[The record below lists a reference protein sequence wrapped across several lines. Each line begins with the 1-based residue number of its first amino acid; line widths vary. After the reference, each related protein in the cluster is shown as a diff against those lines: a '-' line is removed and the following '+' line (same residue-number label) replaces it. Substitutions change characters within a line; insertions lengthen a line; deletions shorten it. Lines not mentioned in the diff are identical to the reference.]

1 MSNKMQTGPVGKTLL
16 TLALPTTISLL
27 ANMLFQL
34 IDSYF
39 IAQLGTQELAAMG
52 FVYPVYIFIFGLV
65 GGISTGV
72 TVMISKS
79 IAGKDTRLV
88 SEQAFTSIIYLI
100 LIATIFSLLVWSVQ
114 SPVFS
119 LVGASSTMT
128 SLLREYTDTL
138 FLGLFLFAGCLV
150 TNAILMSHG
159 KMFATSV
166 IWGIGGITNVV
177 FDYLLIFGAGDI
189 PALGLQ
195 GAAIA
200 TLISWFVV
208 LLCMLIVLVR
218 SLSFSEHGLSR
229 KSIGN
234 INAAYNTLAT
244 VFKVGIPAA
253 STQILNPIAM
263 ILLTKMVSSFGDTT
277 VAALSIAIRIES
289 VSLALYSA
297 LSIVFTPF
305 VAQNL
310 AANKAT
316 RIEDGAKVMQTTI
329 WLWWLVLFA
338 LILLFSTPI
347 ISLFTTNHEVIATT
361 KSYMF
366 IVGLSY
372 GLYGVL
378 QITSSYLNAK
388 QLAKQALKMAIVRSY
403 LFMVPLTIIASFINV
418 QAIWW
423 AISTANVLTGIY
435 AWRLLNRSINQ
446 GNEVPKQSLLSL

>member
-16 TLALPTTISLL
+16 ALALPTTISLL

-39 IAQLGTQELAAMG
+39 IAQLGTKELAAMG
-52 FVYPVYIFIFGLV
+52 FVYPIYIFIFGLI

-79 IAGKDTRLV
+79 IASKDIKLV
-88 SEQAFTSIIYLI
+88 SEQAFTSIVYFLLI
-100 LIATIFSLLVWSVQ
+100 TAIFSLFVWAIQ

-119 LVGASSTMT
+119 LVGASSAMT
-128 SLLREYTDTL
+128 LLLREYTDTL

-159 KMFATSV
+159 KMFVTSI

-177 FDYLLIFGAGDI
+177 FDYLLIFGIGDI

-208 LLCMLIVLVR
+208 LFCMLVVLLR
-218 SLSFSEHGLSR
+218 SLSFSR
-229 KSIGN
+229 QAIGK
-234 INAAYNTLAT
+234 IDIAVSTIT
-244 VFKVGIPAA
+244 KVFKVGIPAA
-253 STQILNPIAM
+253 STAVLNPIAM
-263 ILLTKMVSSFGDTT
+263 ILITKMVSSFGDTT
-277 VAALSIAIRIES
+277 IAALSIAIRIES

-310 AANKAT
+310 ASSNST
-316 RIEDGAKVMQTTI
+316 RIGDGTKVMQTMI

-338 LILLFSTPI
+338 FILLFSTPI
-347 ISLFTTNHEVIATT
+347 ISLFTTNNEVIATT
-361 KSYMF
+361 ESYMI

-388 QLAKQALKMAIVRSY
+388 QLAKTALKMAIIRSY
-403 LFMVPLTIIASFINV
+403 FFMLPLTFIASFISV

-423 AISTANVLTGIY
+423 AIATANILTGLY
-435 AWRLLNRSINQ
+435 AWRLLHKNINQ
-446 GNEVPKQSLLSL
+446 GDEAPKQSLLSL

>member
-1 MSNKMQTGPVGKTLL
+1 MQTGPVGKTLL
-16 TLALPTTISLL
+16 ALALPTTISLL

-52 FVYPVYIFIFGLV
+52 FVYPIYIFIFGLI

-79 IAGKDTRLV
+79 IASKDTQLV
-88 SEQAFTSIIYLI
+88 SEQAFTSIVYLL
-100 LIATIFSLLVWSVQ
+100 LIAFIFSLLVWVIQ

-119 LVGASSTMT
+119 LVGASSAMT
-128 SLLREYTDTL
+128 LLLREYTDTL

-208 LLCMLIVLVR
+208 LFCMLVVLLR
-218 SLSFSEHGLSR
+218 SLSFS
-229 KSIGN
+229 KQAIGN
-234 INAAYNTLAT
+234 IDIAVSTLT
-244 VFKVGIPAA
+244 KVFKVGIPAA
-253 STQILNPIAM
+253 STQVLNPIAM
-263 ILLTKMVSSFGDTT
+263 ILITKMVSSFGDTT
-277 VAALSIAIRIES
+277 IAALSIAIRIES

-310 AANKAT
+310 ASSNAT
-316 RIEDGAKVMQTTI
+316 RIEHGAKVMQTTI

-347 ISLFTTNHEVIATT
+347 ISLFTTNNEVIATT
-361 KSYMF
+361 KSYML

-388 QLAKQALKMAIVRSY
+388 QLAKKALKMAIIRSY
-403 LFMVPLTIIASFINV
+403 LFMVPLTIIASFFNV

-423 AISTANVLTGIY
+423 AIATANILTGLY
-435 AWRLLNRSINQ
+435 AWWLLNENINQ
-446 GNEVPKQSLLSL
+446 GDETPKQPLLSL

>member
-16 TLALPTTISLL
+16 ALALPTTISLL

-52 FVYPVYIFIFGLV
+52 FVYPIYIFIFGLI

-79 IAGKDTRLV
+79 IASKDSQLV
-88 SEQAFTSIIYLI
+88 SEQAFTSIVYLL
-100 LIATIFSLLVWSVQ
+100 LIAFIFSLLVWVIQ

-119 LVGASSTMT
+119 LVGASSAMT
-128 SLLREYTDTL
+128 LLLREYTDTL

-208 LLCMLIVLVR
+208 LFCMLVVLLR
-218 SLSFSEHGLSR
+218 SLSFS
-229 KSIGN
+229 KQAIGN
-234 INAAYNTLAT
+234 IDIAVSTLT
-244 VFKVGIPAA
+244 KVFKVGIPAA
-253 STQILNPIAM
+253 STQVLNPIAM
-263 ILLTKMVSSFGDTT
+263 ILITKMVSSFGDTT
-277 VAALSIAIRIES
+277 IAALSIAIRIES

-310 AANKAT
+310 ASSNAT
-316 RIEDGAKVMQTTI
+316 RIEHGAKVMQTTI

-347 ISLFTTNHEVIATT
+347 ISLFTTNNEVIATT
-361 KSYMF
+361 KSYML

-388 QLAKQALKMAIVRSY
+388 QLAKKALKMAIIRSY
-403 LFMVPLTIIASFINV
+403 LFMVPLTIIASFFNV

-423 AISTANVLTGIY
+423 AIATANILTGLY
-435 AWRLLNRSINQ
+435 AWWLLNENINQ
-446 GNEVPKQSLLSL
+446 GDETPKQPLLSL

>member
-1 MSNKMQTGPVGKTLL
+1 MSNKMQNGPVGKTLL
-16 TLALPTTISLL
+16 ALALPTTISLL

-34 IDSYF
+34 VDSYF

-52 FVYPVYIFIFGLV
+52 FVYPIYIFIFGLI

-79 IAGKDTRLV
+79 IASKDTKLV
-88 SEQAFTSIIYLI
+88 SEQAFTSIIYLM
-100 LIATIFSLLVWSVQ
+100 LMAFIFSLLVWAIQ

-119 LVGASSTMT
+119 LVGASSAMT
-128 SLLREYTDTL
+128 LLLREYTDTL

-177 FDYLLIFGAGDI
+177 FDYLLIFGTGDI

-208 LLCMLIVLVR
+208 LFCMLVVLLR
-218 SLSFSEHGLSR
+218 SLSFSKHYFLRE
-229 KSIGN
+229 SIGN
-234 INAAYNTLAT
+234 VNAAYTTLAK

-253 STQILNPIAM
+253 STAVLNPIAM
-263 ILLTKMVSSFGDTT
+263 ILITKMVSSFGDTT
-277 VAALSIAIRIES
+277 IAALSIAIRIES

-310 AANKAT
+310 ASNNAT
-316 RIEDGAKVMQTTI
+316 RIEDGAKVMQTMI

-338 LILLFSTPI
+338 FILLFSTPI
-347 ISLFTTNHEVIATT
+347 ISLFTTNNEVIATT
-361 KSYMF
+361 KSYMI

-388 QLAKQALKMAIVRSY
+388 QLAKTALKMAIIRSY
-403 LFMVPLTIIASFINV
+403 FFMLPLTFIASFISV

-423 AISTANVLTGIY
+423 AIATANILTGIY
-435 AWRLLNRSINQ
+435 AWRLLHKNINQ
-446 GNEVPKQSLLSL
+446 GDEAPKQSLLSF

>member
-16 TLALPTTISLL
+16 ALALPTTISLL

-52 FVYPVYIFIFGLV
+52 FVYPIYIFIFGLI

-79 IAGKDTRLV
+79 IASKDTQLV
-88 SEQAFTSIIYLI
+88 SEQAFTSIVYLL
-100 LIATIFSLLVWSVQ
+100 LIAFIFSLLVWVIQ

-119 LVGASSTMT
+119 LVGASSAMT
-128 SLLREYTDTL
+128 LLLREYTDTL

-208 LLCMLIVLVR
+208 LFCMLVVLLR
-218 SLSFSEHGLSR
+218 SLSFS
-229 KSIGN
+229 KQAIGN
-234 INAAYNTLAT
+234 IDIAVSTLT
-244 VFKVGIPAA
+244 KVFKVGIPAA
-253 STQILNPIAM
+253 STQVLNPIAM
-263 ILLTKMVSSFGDTT
+263 ILITKMVSSFGDTT
-277 VAALSIAIRIES
+277 IAALSIAIRIES

-310 AANKAT
+310 ASSNAT
-316 RIEDGAKVMQTTI
+316 RIEHGAKVMQTTI

-347 ISLFTTNHEVIATT
+347 ISLFTTNNEVIATT
-361 KSYMF
+361 KSYML

-388 QLAKQALKMAIVRSY
+388 QLAKKALKMAIIRSY
-403 LFMVPLTIIASFINV
+403 LFMVPLTIIASFFNV

-423 AISTANVLTGIY
+423 AIATANILTGLY
-435 AWRLLNRSINQ
+435 AWWLLNENINQ
-446 GNEVPKQSLLSL
+446 GDETPKQPLLSL

>member
-27 ANMLFQL
+27 VNMLFQL

-100 LIATIFSLLVWSVQ
+100 LIATIFSLLVWSIQ

-177 FDYLLIFGAGDI
+177 FDYLLIFGAGDF

-218 SLSFSEHGLSR
+218 SLSSSEHGLSR

-234 INAAYNTLAT
+234 INAVYNTLAT

-253 STQILNPIAM
+253 TTQVLNPIAM
-263 ILLTKMVSSFGDTT
+263 ILLTKVVSSFGDTT

-347 ISLFTTNHEVIATT
+347 ISLFTTNNEVIATT
-361 KSYMF
+361 KSYML

-423 AISTANVLTGIY
+423 AIATANILTGIY
-435 AWRLLNRSINQ
+435 AWRLLNRNINQ
-446 GNEVPKQSLLSL
+446 SEEAPKQSLLSL

>member
-16 TLALPTTISLL
+16 ALALPTTISLL

-52 FVYPVYIFIFGLV
+52 FIYPIYIFIFGLI
-65 GGISTGV
+65 GGVSTGV

-79 IAGKDTRLV
+79 IASKDTKLV
-88 SEQAFTSIIYLI
+88 SEQAFTSIIYLV
-100 LIATIFSLLVWSVQ
+100 LMAFIFSLLIWVIQ
-114 SPVFS
+114 RPIFS

-128 SLLREYTDTL
+128 LLLREYTDTL
-138 FLGLFLFAGCLV
+138 FLGLFLFAGCLI

-177 FDYLLIFGAGDI
+177 FDYLLIFGIGDI

-208 LLCMLIVLVR
+208 LFCMTLVLLR
-218 SLSFSEHGLSR
+218 SLSFSKYYLSR
-229 KSIGN
+229 ESTVN
-234 INAAYNTLAT
+234 INATYNTLAE

-253 STQILNPIAM
+253 STQVLNPIAM
-263 ILLTKMVSSFGDTT
+263 ILITKIVSSFGDTT
-277 VAALSIAIRIES
+277 IAALSIAIRIES

-310 AANKAT
+310 ASKNTT
-316 RIEDGAKVMQTTI
+316 RIADGNKVMQTAI
-329 WLWWLVLFA
+329 WLWWLVLFT

-347 ISLFTTNHEVIATT
+347 ISLFTTNNEVIAIT

-372 GLYGVL
+372 GFYGVL
-378 QITSSYLNAK
+378 QITFSYLNAN
-388 QLAKQALKMAIVRSY
+388 QLAKKALKMAIIRSY
-403 LFMVPLTIIASFINV
+403 LFMVPLTIIASLINV

-423 AISTANVLTGIY
+423 AIATSNILTGLY
-435 AWRLLNRSINQ
+435 AWRLLYKNINQ
-446 GNEVPKQSLLSL
+446 GGKAMKQSLLSL

>member
-16 TLALPTTISLL
+16 ALALPTTISLL

-52 FVYPVYIFIFGLV
+52 FVYPIYIFIFGLI

-79 IAGKDTRLV
+79 IASKDTQLV
-88 SEQAFTSIIYLI
+88 SEQAFTSIVYLL
-100 LIATIFSLLVWSVQ
+100 LIAFIFSLLVWVIQ

-119 LVGASSTMT
+119 LVGASSAMT
-128 SLLREYTDTL
+128 LLLREYTDIL
-138 FLGLFLFAGCLV
+138 FLGVFLFAGCLV

-208 LLCMLIVLVR
+208 LFCMLVVLLR
-218 SLSFSEHGLSR
+218 SLSFS
-229 KSIGN
+229 KQAIGN
-234 INAAYNTLAT
+234 IDIAVSTLT
-244 VFKVGIPAA
+244 KVFKVGIPAA
-253 STQILNPIAM
+253 STQVLNPIAM
-263 ILLTKMVSSFGDTT
+263 ILITKMVSSFGDTT
-277 VAALSIAIRIES
+277 IAALSIAIRIES

-310 AANKAT
+310 ASSNAT
-316 RIEDGAKVMQTTI
+316 RIEHGAKVMQTTI

-347 ISLFTTNHEVIATT
+347 ISLFTTNNEVIATT
-361 KSYMF
+361 KSYML

-388 QLAKQALKMAIVRSY
+388 QLAKKALKMAIIRSY
-403 LFMVPLTIIASFINV
+403 LFMVPLTIIASFFNV

-423 AISTANVLTGIY
+423 AIATANILTGLY
-435 AWRLLNRSINQ
+435 AWWLLNENINQ
-446 GNEVPKQSLLSL
+446 GDETPKQPLLSL

>member
-16 TLALPTTISLL
+16 ALALPTTISLL

-39 IAQLGTQELAAMG
+39 IAQLGTKELAAMG
-52 FVYPVYIFIFGLV
+52 FVYPIYIFIFGLI

-79 IAGKDTRLV
+79 IASKDTKLV
-88 SEQAFTSIIYLI
+88 SEQAFTSIVYLL
-100 LIATIFSLLVWSVQ
+100 LITAIFSLFVWAIQ

-119 LVGASSTMT
+119 LVGASSAMT
-128 SLLREYTDTL
+128 LLLREYTDIL
-138 FLGLFLFAGCLV
+138 FLGVFLFAGCLV

-159 KMFATSV
+159 KMFATSI

-177 FDYLLIFGAGDI
+177 FDYLLIFGTGDI

-208 LLCMLIVLVR
+208 LFCMLVVLLR
-218 SLSFSEHGLSR
+218 SLSFSR
-229 KSIGN
+229 QAIGN
-234 INAAYNTLAT
+234 IDIAVSTIT
-244 VFKVGIPAA
+244 KVFKVGIPAA
-253 STQILNPIAM
+253 STAVLNPIAM
-263 ILLTKMVSSFGDTT
+263 ILITKMVSSFGDTT
-277 VAALSIAIRIES
+277 IAALSIAIRIES

-310 AANKAT
+310 ASSNST
-316 RIEDGAKVMQTTI
+316 RIDDGTKVMQTMI

-338 LILLFSTPI
+338 FILLFSTPI
-347 ISLFTTNHEVIATT
+347 ISLFTTNNEVIATT
-361 KSYMF
+361 KSYMI

-388 QLAKQALKMAIVRSY
+388 QLAKTALKMAMIRSY
-403 LFMVPLTIIASFINV
+403 FFMLPLTFIASFISV

-423 AISTANVLTGIY
+423 AIGTANILTGIY
-435 AWRLLNRSINQ
+435 AWRLLHKNINQ
-446 GNEVPKQSLLSL
+446 GDEAPKQSLLSL